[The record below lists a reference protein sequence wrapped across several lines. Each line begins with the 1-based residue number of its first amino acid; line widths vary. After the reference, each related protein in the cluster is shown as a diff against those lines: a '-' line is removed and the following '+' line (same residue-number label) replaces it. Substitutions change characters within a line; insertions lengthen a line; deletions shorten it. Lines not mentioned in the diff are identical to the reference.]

1 MILYDSNKMT
11 CKMRFVTWRDLN
23 QLAIPFD
30 DTVVLLSQLRVIVKI
45 TSYGSFFF
53 SFDFFFT
60 RVHSEVV

>member
-1 MILYDSNKMT
+1 
-11 CKMRFVTWRDLN
+11 MRFVTWRDLN